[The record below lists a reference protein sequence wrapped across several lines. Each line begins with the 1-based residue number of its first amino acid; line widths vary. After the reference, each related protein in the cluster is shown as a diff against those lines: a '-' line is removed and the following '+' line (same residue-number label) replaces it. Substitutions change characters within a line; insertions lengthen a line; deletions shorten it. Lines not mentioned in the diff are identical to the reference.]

1 MIEPPI
7 RQRTSEPVAAP
18 TPPGQSVE
26 PVLSPF
32 LLTDIQGST
41 RLWEDHPAEMGEALA
56 VHDRLLRAAIAAT
69 GGAVVK
75 TMGDGMLAVFDGTVA
90 AVTAAIDAQRVLRD
104 TPWGTTGPLRVR
116 MAIHAG
122 MAESREGDFFGQ
134 ALNRD
139 ARILAIGHGGQI
151 LLSAVAAALARDRLP
166 ATVELRDLGSHRLR
180 DLDRPEQVFQVAV
193 DDLPATFP
201 ALRSL
206 TSRGSNLPLPLT
218 SFVGRERELA
228 DVERLIERGRLVTLI
243 GTGGTGKTRLMI
255 EVAGRV
261 APRFEDGVWLAE
273 LAALGDAGEI
283 GPEIG
288 RALGIAALPG
298 RDALDLVVEFLMS
311 KELLL
316 VLDNA
321 EHLIDG
327 VARVAERVLAAAPG
341 VRILATSREALAVAG
356 EAVVQVPSLTC
367 PARTAGPLPHEDPW
381 LADAGATEAVRLF
394 ADRASAVLPSFS
406 ITDANVRA
414 VAEICTRLDG
424 IPLAIELAAGRV
436 SAMSPEEIAS
446 GLGDRFRLLTGGR
459 RTAVPRQQTL
469 HALIDWSWDL
479 LGDADRRLLRRLSI
493 FVGGWT
499 AAAAANVAGDPDA
512 DAGSMDAF
520 DGLTRLVDRSLV
532 IVDRGATTRYRMLET
547 IRQYAREQLIAS
559 GEAADIAGR
568 HLRFFGAMADTAA
581 TEVRGPAMVDW
592 LDRLDSEIENL
603 GAALEWGLETDPDS
617 AVGMSVALL
626 DYWIAR
632 VPSPENT
639 ARIVAAVRA
648 ARRILA
654 GPPEPTRDQQILAVR
669 LLGMAARKWA
679 LSGGADVGIG
689 WAEQAIVLA
698 QELGD
703 PRALIDAMLG
713 HTTARIFT
721 GARGD
726 IRGWL
731 EEVIRES
738 TEIGDWFS
746 VAFATSGV
754 AVSLSS
760 VDPVEVEQLLALG
773 SDAAHRSGNPHVIAM
788 TSMGQGNML
797 ARSGRFDEAR
807 SRLQEAIDRF
817 AELGDERLAD
827 ACRSEV
833 AHVLRRAGE
842 LDEAL
847 ELYRVTIQRWVR
859 TGNRGA
865 VAHQL
870 ESIAFALIVQGSTE
884 RAARLLGAAAN
895 LREESRSPMIQAE
908 QIEHDEWIQR
918 LRAELDPAAF
928 ESAMAAGRSMT
939 MTEAVGLATTPPD
952 VASPPA

>member
-1 MIEPPI
+1 MLEPSVPPAPSAAA
-7 RQRTSEPVAAP
+7 RPVE
-18 TPPGQSVE
+18 S
-26 PVLSPF
+26 VLSTF

-41 RLWEDHPAEMGEALA
+41 RLWEEHPAEMGQALA
-56 VHDRLLRAAIAAT
+56 VHDRLLRAEIAAT

-75 TMGDGMLAVFDGTVA
+75 TMGDGMLAVFDSTLA
-90 AVTAAIDAQRVLRD
+90 AVSAAIDAQRVLRD
-104 TPWGTTGPLRVR
+104 APWGITGPLRVR

-122 MAESREGDFFGQ
+122 TAESREGDFFGQ

-166 ATVELRDLGSHRLR
+166 ANVELRDLGSHRLR

-206 TSRGSNLPLPLT
+206 TNRRSNLPLPLT

-283 GPEIG
+283 GSEIG
-288 RALGIAALPG
+288 RALGVAALPG
-298 RDALDLVVEFLMS
+298 RDALDLVVEFLVS

-341 VRILATSREALAVAG
+341 VRILATSREALAVDG

-367 PARTAGPLPHEDPW
+367 PARTAGSLRNEDPSV
-381 LADAGATEAVRLF
+381 ADAGATEAVRLF
-394 ADRASAVLPSFS
+394 ADRASAVLPSFAV
-406 ITDANVRA
+406 TDANVRA

-499 AAAAANVAGDPDA
+499 AAAAASVAGGA
-512 DAGSMDAF
+512 DAGSGSMDAI
-520 DGLTRLVDRSLV
+520 DALTRLVDRSLV
-532 IVDRGATTRYRMLET
+532 IVDRGASTRYRMLET

-568 HLRFFGAMADTAA
+568 HLQFFGAMADTAA
-581 TEVRGPAMVDW
+581 TELRGPAMVDW

-603 GAALEWGLETDPDS
+603 GAALEWALETDADA
-617 AVGMSVALL
+617 AVRMSVALL
-626 DYWIAR
+626 DYWISR
-632 VPSPENT
+632 VPSPENA
-639 ARIVAAVRA
+639 ARVIAAVDA
-648 ARRILA
+648 ARLTLA
-654 GPPEPTRDQQILAVR
+654 GPPEPTRDQRILAVR
-669 LLGMAARKWA
+669 LLGMAARKWS
-679 LSGGADVGIG
+679 LSGGADIGIG
-689 WAEQAIVLA
+689 WAEEAIVLA

-703 PRALIDAMLG
+703 SRALIDAMLG
-713 HTTARIFT
+713 HTTARIFS

-754 AVSLSS
+754 AVSLAS
-760 VDPVEVEQLLALG
+760 VDPIQVEELLAIG
-773 SDAAHRSGNPHVIAM
+773 SDAAHRSGNPHVIAL
-788 TSMGQGNML
+788 TAMGQGNIL
-797 ARSGRFDEAR
+797 ARSGRFDDAR

-833 AHVLRRAGE
+833 AHVLRRSGE

-870 ESIAFALIVQGSTE
+870 ESIAFALIAQGSTE
-884 RAARLLGAAAN
+884 RAARLLGAAAG

-908 QIEHDEWIQR
+908 QLEHDDWIVR
-918 LRAELDPAAF
+918 LRAELDPLTVEAAMI
-928 ESAMAAGRSMT
+928 EGRELT
-939 MTEAVGLATTPPD
+939 MTEAVALAI
-952 VASPPA
+952 AQA